1 LLLRSLKST
10 QTEVDADEDA
20 ETALNALKLLQWRGI
35 LCSLMKINGDDA
47 KENTLFARSN
57 GVAEDEEQ
65 A

>member
-1 LLLRSLKST
+1 
-10 QTEVDADEDA
+10 
-20 ETALNALKLLQWRGI
+20 